1 MEIPEFVSQ
10 KFRQAFGP
18 EATEFIV
25 TWMQGADSSRADIAE
40 LRHEMQVGFARLETA
55 IERSKADLLKWS
67 FVFWV
72 GAVTSIAILA
82 RLLP

>member
-25 TWMQGADSSRADIAE
+25 TWMQGADSSRADIA
-40 LRHEMQVGFARLETA
+40 V
-55 IERSKADLLKWS
+55 
-67 FVFWV
+67 
-72 GAVTSIAILA
+72 LA
-82 RLLP
+82 KLIR